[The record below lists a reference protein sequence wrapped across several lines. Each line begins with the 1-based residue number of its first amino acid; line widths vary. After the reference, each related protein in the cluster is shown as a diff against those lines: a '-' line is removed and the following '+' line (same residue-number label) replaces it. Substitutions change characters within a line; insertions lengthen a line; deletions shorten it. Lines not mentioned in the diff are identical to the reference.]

1 VAKRWKL
8 VSREKDNVGY
18 DFDATRGQS
27 VRHIELKG
35 ARGPMPSF
43 PITEHEV
50 ATARVDP
57 DWWLVVV
64 TDALSASPR
73 LHEWNGAD
81 FVREFS
87 LRPLSH
93 MARKR

>member
-1 VAKRWKL
+1 
-8 VSREKDNVGY
+8 
-18 DFDATRGQS
+18 
-27 VRHIELKG
+27 
-35 ARGPMPSF
+35 MPSF

-73 LHEWNGAD
+73 LHEWSGAD
-81 FVREFS
+81 FVREFT

-93 MARKR
+93 MAKRR